1 MLTWKH
7 LCWSLSL
14 IKLQALRASTLLKRD
29 SNTGVFL
36 RILRKLEEHH
46 FHRKPPDNYFWL
58 SSIRQRKTYF
68 HKNSGNFTLWDSTM
82 KLKQFVKDS
91 LQVFYQITV
100 LTQFPE
106 HLIKGLRYGVGNIN
120 RNIRLHLVELSRVVI

>member
-1 MLTWKH
+1 
-7 LCWSLSL
+7 
-14 IKLQALRASTLLKRD
+14 
-29 SNTGVFL
+29 
-36 RILRKLEEHH
+36 
-46 FHRKPPDNYFWL
+46 
-58 SSIRQRKTYF
+58 
-68 HKNSGNFTLWDSTM
+68 M

-106 HLIKGLRYGVGNIN
+106 HFIKGLRYGVGNIN